1 MIYQYHPVK
10 VLGKINRHKQSI
22 EKTVINNKFILN
34 LIYSPENT
42 LFTEI
47 NNNFDMGTISQQKII
62 NETFMIQF
70 VVKYSQV

>member
-1 MIYQYHPVK
+1 MNYQHHPVK
-10 VLGKINRHKQSI
+10 FLGKINRHKQSI

-47 NNNFDMGTISQQKII
+47 NNNFDIGTISQQKII
-62 NETFMIQF
+62 NETFMIQI